1 MKTILKTNTT
11 VKDICE
17 GFVYNELE
25 GKGLFGLAGKLTI
38 QPEYQRNYIY
48 ALDGG
53 KREMAVIESVLK
65 GYPIGLIYL
74 NKANESNFEVLDGQQ
89 RITSLGRF
97 VTDKFAI
104 KDENGMEQYFGGM
117 AKDKK
122 DKILETKLLIYEC
135 EGTESQIKEWFKTIN
150 IAGVPLVP
158 QELLNAIY
166 SGPFVTLGKEEFSN
180 SQNANIQKWSA
191 YIKGSA
197 NRQAFFE
204 RALDWVNKGN
214 IDDYMSIHR
223 NDKNINELKRY
234 FNSVIDWV
242 SSVFTDVESEMCG
255 LEWGRLYEQYH
266 KKSYDPKKVSVEVRK
281 LYGDPYIKNRKG
293 IFEFV
298 LGGSSDTK
306 LLEVRIFDEATKKAV
321 YATQTVKA
329 EKKGE
334 SNCSHCAIGHDAN
347 KAKIWSL
354 SDMDADHVSAWSK
367 GGKSDIKN
375 CEMLCKTHNRAKGNR

>member
-1 MKTILKTNTT
+1 MKTTLKIDIT

-25 GKGLFGLAGKLTI
+25 GKGLFGLSGKLTI

-48 ALDGG
+48 AQDGG
-53 KREMAVIESVLK
+53 KREAAVIESILK
-65 GYPIGLIYL
+65 GYPIGLIYF
-74 NKANESNFEVLDGQQ
+74 NKASENNLEVLDGQQ
-89 RITSLGRF
+89 RITSVGRF

-104 KDENGMEQYFGGM
+104 KDENGMEQYFGGI
-117 AKDKK
+117 AQDKK

-204 RALDWVNKGN
+204 RALDWASKGN
-214 IDDYMSIHR
+214 IDDYMSIYR
-223 NDKNINELKRY
+223 NDKNINELKKY

-242 SSVFTDVESEMCG
+242 SSVFTDVESEMSG

-266 KKSYDPKKVSVEVRK
+266 RAAYNPKEVSTGVRK

-293 IFEFV
+293 VFEFI
-298 LGGSSDTK
+298 LGGSADTK
-306 LLEVRIFDEATKKAV
+306 LLEVRVFDEATKKLV
-321 YATQTVKA
+321 YATQTATA
-329 EKKGE
+329 EKKE
-334 SNCSHCAIGHDAN
+334 KSNCSHCAIGHDAN
-347 KAKIWSL
+347 RSKIWKFAE
-354 SDMDADHVSAWSK
+354 MDADHVAAWSK
-367 GGKSDIKN
+367 GGATSIKN